1 LFRYA
6 FPGFLENPGKAE
18 DCNVLA
24 ANLAALIL
32 IGAGVFFYTRGWLR
46 LHRGGYHL
54 ARPFRLLVFWG
65 GSLLAALALVY
76 PLPLLYQEY
85 LYARTAQFVLL
96 CLMAAPAFFTSAGYD
111 VIAAGLPRVARRR
124 MTATVLR
131 TTRSGRFIRRITP
144 GWLCWMAFITAF
156 VLWQEPIL
164 ASWILLHPPLY
175 GLLLGVLAGLALL
188 FWWHVIG
195 TGPRLHR
202 ELSPWLAAF
211 LLVLTELT
219 NMATALSLTF
229 ATEPYYPYY
238 VAHNAGAPAGLTLA
252 DQHLAG
258 GLLWVG
264 GSMVYIAAII
274 LVLNRLFERHGAD
287 RPHPLPD
294 WDADERM
301 IMPGLEHRVKR

>member
-1 LFRYA
+1 M
-6 FPGFLENPGKAE
+6 
-18 DCNVLA
+18 LA
-24 ANLAALIL
+24 ANLVALIL
-32 IGAGVFFYTRGWLR
+32 IGAGVVFYTRGWLR
-46 LHRGGYHL
+46 LRRGGYRL
-54 ARPFRLLVFWG
+54 ARPFRLLVFWA
-65 GSLLAALALVY
+65 GSLFALLALVY
-76 PLPLLYQEY
+76 PLPFLYQDF
-85 LYARTAQFVLL
+85 LYARMAQFILL
-96 CLMAAPAFFTSAGYD
+96 CLLAAPAFFTSAGYD
-111 VIAAGLPRVARRR
+111 VIAAGLPRQARRR

-156 VLWQEPIL
+156 ALWQEPGL
-164 ASWILLHPPLY
+164 ASWALRNPPVY
-175 GLLLGVLAGLALL
+175 GVLLGVVAGLALL

-219 NMATALSLTF
+219 NMTTAISMAF
-229 ATEPYYPYY
+229 ADTPFYPYY
-238 VAHNAGAPAGLTLA
+238 VAQAGGDPLA
-252 DQHLAG
+252 LQRVLNDQHFAA

-264 GSMVYIAAII
+264 GSMVYISAII

-294 WDADERM
+294 WDADDRM
-301 IMPGLEHRVKR
+301 IMPGLEHRLKQ